1 LNTIREE
8 KIVSASQLEQRLNEI
23 VEQKNQAKEKIA
35 EIDGKIKNYNNVAKL
50 LVTYEKYLPIM
61 NEIERATMLQ
71 KIKLEQKYKEEVR
84 QFKFAEKKLLASDNL
99 RPDLTK
105 EKIISVA
112 KNQEKQRKRLIEGYK
127 HYENKLNR
135 LIDVQEILQELDRN
149 GLFDLSGYRLID
161 REEKLTDKIEKYEKE
176 VEETKQKNA
185 KEKRKE
191 HEI

>member
-1 LNTIREE
+1 
-8 KIVSASQLEQRLNEI
+8 
-23 VEQKNQAKEKIA
+23 
-35 EIDGKIKNYNNVAKL
+35 
-50 LVTYEKYLPIM
+50 M
-61 NEIERATMLQ
+61 NEIERATMIQ
-71 KIKLEQKYKEEVR
+71 KIKLEQKYKEEVC

-112 KNQEKQRKRLIEGYK
+112 KNQEKQRKRFIEVYK

-149 GLFDLSGYRLID
+149 GLFDLRGYRAID
-161 REEKLTDKIEKYEKE
+161 REEKLTDKIKKYEKE
-176 VEETKQKNA
+176 VEETQQKNA

-191 HEI
+191 YEI